1 MPYEISETN
10 VKHLNDMGK
19 VDAEL
24 RFTLPGESTL
34 FRITNS
40 FFAQKMQGAR
50 VQQKLMEMIMDK
62 LRQNFWPVVNRVIDV
77 PYRNGGINLATGFD
91 ATGLN
96 IYFYNHVYGLSL
108 PGDITKQIDI
118 FNEVPAEQAI
128 LGDMLVWGG
137 KMMPTSVGIYIGG
150 GRYITADLMT
160 GKVVQRTIDYNWQP
174 DMVLSVR
181 LWGRHNG
188 IYEGTGSTIS

>member
-24 RFTLPGESTL
+24 RFTLPGEATL

-118 FNEVPAEQAI
+118 FNEVPAEQAS

-181 LWGRHNG
+181 
-188 IYEGTGSTIS
+188 

>member
-24 RFTLPGESTL
+24 QFTLPGEATL

-50 VQQKLMEMIMDK
+50 VQQTLMEMIMDK
-62 LRQNFWPVVNRVIDV
+62 LRQNFWPVVNRVIGV

-96 IYFYNHVYGLSL
+96 I
-108 PGDITKQIDI
+108 
-118 FNEVPAEQAI
+118 
-128 LGDMLVWGG
+128 
-137 KMMPTSVGIYIGG
+137 
-150 GRYITADLMT
+150 
-160 GKVVQRTIDYNWQP
+160 
-174 DMVLSVR
+174 
-181 LWGRHNG
+181 
-188 IYEGTGSTIS
+188 